1 MIDKENIIQ
10 VTIRHIYCG
19 KEQNIK
25 DTNNKIYRSSYK
37 KQLINNNQKL
47 FITNVGFVADT
58 QSDKTYHGGVDKAVC
73 VYSARYYD
81 FFKTKHNFE
90 LPDCAFGENLTIEN
104 IDDSDIC
111 IGDRFQSGEVVFEV
125 SQPRQPCW
133 KVSSII
139 GIKNLTSLVAKEHKT
154 GFYFRVIKSSKM
166 SMSDNLELI

>member
-1 MIDKENIIQ
+1 M
-10 VTIRHIYCG
+10 
-19 KEQNIK
+19 
-25 DTNNKIYRSSYK
+25 
-37 KQLINNNQKL
+37 
-47 FITNVGFVADT
+47 
-58 QSDKTYHGGVDKAVC
+58 
-73 VYSARYYD
+73 RYYD
-81 FFKTKHNFE
+81 FFKTKYNFE

-154 GFYFRVIKSSKM
+154 GFYFRVIKGGEM
-166 SMSDNLELI
+166 SIDDNLELISRDYEKFTIEFINQCAFNAKENQENIKILLDNEKLSLSYKKSLIKKYKLKKYSI

>member
-1 MIDKENIIQ
+1 M
-10 VTIRHIYCG
+10 
-19 KEQNIK
+19 
-25 DTNNKIYRSSYK
+25 
-37 KQLINNNQKL
+37 
-47 FITNVGFVADT
+47 
-58 QSDKTYHGGVDKAVC
+58 C